1 MASSLPVHR
10 KLVQLFP
17 PIFLCVCHCTRPMR
31 LHLPAHGQCAPFE
44 DMPSLSYKMM
54 KMPLVPLLPLTVLAV
69 QAIVNRFAPPSKRG
83 AVNGTAQS
91 LASGVRALG
100 PFLGGLMWAVFSGL
114 PAPGSQL
121 IPFFIISLTAAGT
134 ITIYYFLPA
143 I

>member
-1 MASSLPVHR
+1 LCRRQSCA
-10 KLVQLFP
+10 LVT
-17 PIFLCVCHCTRPMR
+17 VCC
-31 LHLPAHGQCAPFE
+31 
-44 DMPSLSYKMM
+44 
-54 KMPLVPLLPLTVLAV
+54 VLA

-114 PAPGSQL
+114 PGPGSQL
-121 IPFFIISLTAAGT
+121 IPFFIISATAAGT
-134 ITIYYFLPA
+134 ISIYYFLPA

>member
-1 MASSLPVHR
+1 MYLHLPVHGDCS
-10 KLVQLFP
+10 LQG
-17 PIFLCVCHCTRPMR
+17 
-31 LHLPAHGQCAPFE
+31 HGQ
-44 DMPSLSYKMM
+44 S
-54 KMPLVPLLPLTVLAV
+54 VPYYSDEALALLLCLMVLAV

>member
-1 MASSLPVHR
+1 MHTHSLWNGNWEH
-10 KLVQLFP
+10 
-17 PIFLCVCHCTRPMR
+17 
-31 LHLPAHGQCAPFE
+31 
-44 DMPSLSYKMM
+44 SLSF
-54 KMPLVPLLPLTVLAV
+54 PCCIFVVHL

-114 PAPGSQL
+114 PGPGSQL

-134 ITIYYFLPA
+134 IIIYYFLPA

>member
-1 MASSLPVHR
+1 MSDGSPVH
-10 KLVQLFP
+10 
-17 PIFLCVCHCTRPMR
+17 
-31 LHLPAHGQCAPFE
+31 PAQTDVYVAVKHTSKRAAQHASGGCNGIAW
-44 DMPSLSYKMM
+44 
-54 KMPLVPLLPLTVLAV
+54 LTWLEQT

-114 PAPGSQL
+114 PGPGCQL

>member
-1 MASSLPVHR
+1 MAPFLSVHR
-10 KLVQLFP
+10 KLVQLSA
-17 PIFLCVCHCTRPMR
+17 PIHLCECDGIHPLC
-31 LHLPAHGQCAPFE
+31 LHLPAHMYCTLRGHGQSVAYNDE
-44 DMPSLSYKMM
+44 E
-54 KMPLVPLLPLTVLAV
+54 PLVPLLYLMFLAV

-114 PAPGSQL
+114 PTPGSQL
-121 IPFFIISLTAAGT
+121 IPFFIISLTAAST
-134 ITIYYFLPA
+134 IIIYYFLPA